1 MGKSGRDVSA
11 QGMVGYVSLK
21 HRAGDVSHQRGKGRK
36 YVQEPATMEAVAPC
50 HPRRNGSRLGR
61 MDMVDGSP

>member
-21 HRAGDVSHQRGKGRK
+21 HRAGDVSHQRAKGRK
-36 YVQEPATMEAVAPC
+36 YVQQPPIMEAVASLP
-50 HPRRNGSRLGR
+50 SLGG
-61 MDMVDGSP
+61 MVLVSGGWAW